1 MKALTTSPPTSPPT
15 SPRCSCKVDDEGVC
29 SCKVDD
35 EGVCSCEGLTFC
47 DQEIRCLVNFI
58 RLLLAREDTRSLTL
72 KLFWRDF
79 VDHAPFCN
87 PCLYRGPCKEE
98 EFMLLL
104 AREAR
109 EDTLKY
115 YAPFCKQEFIGYL
128 IHYHKRD
135 LRKENPE
142 DRLPE
147 NDDELLILLSIE
159 LHMDTKNG
167 LDDLLISVKKWVS
180 FSKPLLAEVK
190 MRGVTGGKKPE
201 VPGGKMRR
209 SKMRM
214 SERLKN
220 RDDKKPEVPGGKMRR
235 SERLK
240 NRDDKKPEVPEEA
253 EALLKN
259 NK

>member
-1 MKALTTSPPTSPPT
+1 MIKDFKALRLALMKALTTSPPTSPL
-15 SPRCSCKVDDEGVC
+15 SPRC

-47 DQEIRCLVNFI
+47 DPEIRFLVNSF
-58 RLLLAREDTRSLTL
+58 RLLLEREDTRSLIL

-79 VDHAPFCN
+79 VDHAPFCK

-98 EFMLLL
+98 EFMLIL
-104 AREAR
+104 AR

-128 IHYHKRD
+128 IHYHKQD

-147 NDDELLILLSIE
+147 KDDELLILLSIE
-159 LHMDTKNG
+159 LHMDKKNG

-220 RDDKKPEVPGGKMRR
+220 RDDKKPEVPG
-235 SERLK
+235 
-240 NRDDKKPEVPEEA
+240 
-253 EALLKN
+253 ALLKN